1 MEITPDY
8 LKEFRELVGED
19 VAVPVCCM
27 KALLSVIKS
36 SESVTWMQLERELRE
51 AIHILKNCDS
61 ADLKGRTKIS
71 LGSGC
76 DLFMKYVTRAF
87 LEYSVSDISS
97 SFVSCLFCQLSRNLC
112 AKDQLLIL
120 LCAYQSV

>member
-1 MEITPDY
+1 MGETHEF
-8 LKEFRELVGED
+8 LKEFRELVGLD

-27 KALLSVIKS
+27 KTLLSVIKS
-36 SESVTWMQLERELRE
+36 SKSQTWMQLERELRN
-51 AIHILKNCDS
+51 AIHVLKTCDT

-87 LEYSVSDISS
+87 LEFSVRIMRRGHFTFSAVNHAITR
-97 SFVSCLFCQLSRNLC
+97 FITVG
-112 AKDQLLIL
+112 I
-120 LCAYQSV
+120 

>member
-1 MEITPDY
+1 MESTPDY
-8 LKEFRELVGED
+8 LKEFRELVGKD

-27 KALLSVIKS
+27 KALLSVIKG

-87 LEYSVSDISS
+87 LEYSVHACS
-97 SFVSCLFCQLSRNLC
+97 VMLFNFFLC
-112 AKDQLLIL
+112 D
-120 LCAYQSV
+120 